1 MNLGKNQNGQIR
13 IIEALFASM
22 LLLSSLALIPSK
34 IESGNSNEQRLS
46 PRALEV
52 LVALDSNGY
61 LSKLIENRSWNTMVE
76 CLEPCLSPTTWFNM
90 SVYNDAGQCLNNIQ
104 ITNGGPINE
113 KIYSTDYICVSQNSN
128 FGIYIIR
135 LQLAGVE

>member
-1 MNLGKNQNGQIR
+1 VRLAKNQSGQVR

-34 IESGNSNEQRLS
+34 IESGNSNEQELS
-46 PRALEV
+46 SRALEI

-61 LSKLIENRSWNTMVE
+61 LSRLVENRSWNVMTE
-76 CLEPCLSPTTWFNM
+76 CLERCLSPATWFNM
-90 SVYNDAGQCLNNIQ
+90 SVCDNAGHCLNDIQ
-104 ITNGGPINE
+104 ITNGSPINE
-113 KIYSTDYICVSQNSN
+113 RIYSADYICVSQNGN

-135 LQLAGVE
+135 LQIAGVG